1 VKPSALLLIACVH
14 LSAQVP
20 TNISGAWWIS
30 LSSSTLAP
38 GEVPGFFGSIA
49 ETGNSLSGG
58 FSNTIGGEVVWGFSG
73 VLSNAGALAATMT
86 NVNGCQINLSGSID
100 TSAIIPGGGT
110 YSTTACAP
118 ADSGT
123 WYLLP
128 SGGIIQLTPFVTG
141 VTNAASFAKTSTGAG
156 APVAPGGLVSIFGY
170 NLEPLGQV
178 TVLARWQNAS
188 GVLQVSVAWVMNDA
202 LSGEQIDAQLPFE
215 LLGINSA
222 LGVTIT
228 VEVGSYTSAP
238 FAIQVVPVAPGI
250 FTTTAN
256 GLGQAI
262 LVNTA
267 NLQIATASNP
277 IPRDGTAF
285 FYATGLGALQPSV
298 ADGMASPASPA
309 VATPTVLVG
318 GITAPVLFAGQAPGY
333 PGVNQINITIPANAP
348 TGNDVPLQI
357 QTADGSLTT
366 SNLVTIAIK

>member
-1 VKPSALLLIACVH
+1 MRRSALLLMIAYVR

-20 TNISGAWWIS
+20 NISGAWWIS
-30 LSSSTLAP
+30 LSSNTLAP
-38 GEVPGFFGSIA
+38 GEVPGFFGSIT
-49 ETGNSLSGG
+49 ETGNTLSGG

-128 SGGIIQLTPFVTG
+128 SGGIIQMTPFITG

-178 TVLARWQNAS
+178 TVLARWQNES
-188 GVLQVSVAWVMNDA
+188 GISQVGVAWVMNDA
-202 LSGEQIDAQLPFE
+202 LSGEQIDAQLPVE
-215 LLGINSA
+215 LLGVNSV

-267 NLQIATASNP
+267 NLQIATSSNP
-277 IPRDGTAF
+277 IPRGGTAF

-298 ADGMASPASPA
+298 PDGAASPASPA

-318 GITAPVLFAGQAPGY
+318 GVTAPVLFAGQAPGY

-348 TGNDVPLQI
+348 TGNNVPLQI
-357 QTADGSLTT
+357 QTADGSSTT
-366 SNLVTIAIK
+366 GSLVTIAVK